1 MQIKVPTG
9 LFIPILSCGA
19 IMGRLLGIGIEQMVY
34 HFPDCPLWSSAC
46 QTGHS
51 CVTPG
56 LYAMVGAAAALGI
69 YKIFIFLFKILK
81 LSVNFL

>member
-1 MQIKVPTG
+1 
-9 LFIPILSCGA
+9 
-19 IMGRLLGIGIEQMVY
+19 MGRLLGIGVEQMVF

-56 LYAMVGAAAALGI
+56 LYAMVGAAAALGYLKTI
-69 YKIFIFLFKILK
+69 YLYRLSKVRMLNCFLSL
-81 LSVNFL
+81 